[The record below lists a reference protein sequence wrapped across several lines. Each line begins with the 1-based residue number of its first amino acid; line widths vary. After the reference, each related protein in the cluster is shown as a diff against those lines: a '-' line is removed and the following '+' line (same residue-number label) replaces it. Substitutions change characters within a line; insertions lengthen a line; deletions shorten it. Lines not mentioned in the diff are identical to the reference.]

1 MIGSRLKLA
10 RAAAGLSLRE
20 LEARLQSL
28 VTAQAIGKY
37 ERDEMMPSST
47 VLIALAQ
54 VLCVAPDYLL
64 KQSDLR
70 VAQIEFRKKA
80 LTSAKEEASVRARVL
95 GSVERYR
102 EVEELLAIDGTW
114 APPKGFPREVTTA
127 EHADQAASDMR
138 QRWSLGLDPIPDLCA
153 LLEEHQIKVQVLD
166 LPEDV
171 SGLHAEVATGS
182 KQSIRTVVV
191 NAKQAGERQRFTLA
205 HELGHLLLRVP
216 EGKDGEKLCH
226 RFASAFLMPSP
237 TVVREIGPRRHA
249 LPVRE
254 LFRLK
259 ALFGVSAQAV
269 AYRCR
274 DLGVISEALF
284 RSVFQTFGTKG
295 WRKQEPNALPPEKP
309 LRYERLVMRALAE
322 DVIGEA
328 RAAELLG
335 VSTWHL
341 IEMLDSPPDDNDDG
355 EPAGANRYPV

>member
-20 LEARLQSL
+20 LEARLHSL

-54 VLCVAPDYLL
+54 ALGVAPDYLL

-95 GSVERYR
+95 DSVERYR
-102 EVEELLAIDGTW
+102 EVEELLAINGTW
-114 APPKGFPREVTTA
+114 APPKGFPRPVTTA
-127 EHADQAASDMR
+127 EHGDQASSDLR
-138 QRWSLGLDPIPDLCA
+138 QRWDLGVDPIPDLCA

-171 SGLHAEVATGS
+171 SGLHAEVTTGS

-191 NAKQAGERQRFTLA
+191 NAKHPGERQRFTLA

-216 EGKDGEKLCH
+216 EGKEGEKLCH
-226 RFASAFLMPSP
+226 RFASALLMPAP
-237 TVVREIGPRRHA
+237 TVVREIGARRHA

-259 ALFGVSAQAV
+259 VLFGVSAQAV

-274 DLGVISEALF
+274 DLGIISEALF
-284 RSVFQTFGTKG
+284 KSIFRLFGKKN
-295 WRKQEPNALPPEKP
+295 WRRLEPNPLTAEKP
-309 LRYERLVMRALAE
+309 VRYERLVMRALAE
-322 DVIGEA
+322 NVIGES

-335 VSTWHL
+335 VSTWQL
-341 IEMLDSPPDDNDDG
+341 IEMLDSPPEESSDA
-355 EPAGANRYPV
+355 EPSGV